1 MRAGTLTLLVLALL
15 GLAAIG
21 GGLVLG
27 GNPPACDETPP
38 VGDAEPTAGSGCTAP
53 NTVPAVALL
62 LGGGAL
68 LVFAGFGAVLRAV
81 VD

>member
-1 MRAGTLTLLVLALL
+1 MHAGTLALLVLALL

-27 GNPPACDETPP
+27 DNPPTCDETPP
-38 VGDAEPTAGSGCTAP
+38 VGDVESTAESGCTAP

-81 VD
+81 VN